1 MSLAHY
7 CNLERS
13 TVYKFING
21 KREPMSMELVEQIA
35 RFIQLTPPETYK
47 FKEAWKMARMGENTY
62 YIRKS
67 MERFLSD
74 FPNKS
79 TPASYSASPGKYVRN
94 SFNHPKLSSAE
105 FQAGSG
111 FFCSPYLTFRSIK
124 KGRPDFSFSAARL
137 SFLAPF
143 IIYHSTCRHPANR
156 SYFQSEPYGTIYRS
170 P

>member
-67 MERFLSD
+67 MERFYPIFPINPLRLHIVLLSRKICQELLQ
-74 FPNKS
+74 PPQ
-79 TPASYSASPGKYVRN
+79 TV
-94 SFNHPKLSSAE
+94 
-105 FQAGSG
+105 
-111 FFCSPYLTFRSIK
+111 FC
-124 KGRPDFSFSAARL
+124 
-137 SFLAPF
+137 
-143 IIYHSTCRHPANR
+143 
-156 SYFQSEPYGTIYRS
+156 
-170 P
+170 